1 MLVESKAEPPLYI
14 ARIVSMAGFFM
25 PKSKQVER
33 IRGRA
38 LQRMR
43 ARYFSDNPLCV
54 ICAAAGCVTVST
66 ELDHIVALCNGGTN
80 DYGNLQGLCRMCHE
94 AKTRRDLGQSD
105 QPTFNQDGRIN
116 W

>member
-1 MLVESKAEPPLYI
+1 MPLNI
-14 ARIVSMAGFFM
+14 ARIDSMAGFFM
-25 PKSKQVER
+25 LKSQQVER

-43 ARYFSDNPLCV
+43 ARYFSDNPLCAA
-54 ICAAAGCVTVST
+54 CAAAGRVTIAT
-66 ELDHIVALCNGGTN
+66 DLDHIVALCNGGTN
-80 DYGNLQGLCRMCHE
+80 DSVNLQGLCSACHD

-105 QPTFNQDGRIN
+105 QATFNQAGRVN

>member
-1 MLVESKAEPPLYI
+1 VLVESKAEPHLYI

-38 LQRMR
+38 LQSMR

-54 ICAAAGCVTVST
+54 ICAAAGRVTIAT
-66 ELDHIVALCNGGTN
+66 DLDHIVALCNGGTN
-80 DYGNLQGLCRMCHE
+80 DIVNMQGLCRACHE
-94 AKTRRDLGQSD
+94 TKTRRDLGQSD